1 MLHQQIKDSIKEAM
15 KAKDAVRLS
24 VVRGLVSAFTNELVA
39 KGKKPDEV
47 LADDETLAVIKRAS
61 KQRQD
66 SIDQFTAGGRADLA
80 EKEQA
85 ELTIIKTYLP
95 TQMSRGEIEK
105 IAQVKI
111 VELGANKSKIGI
123 LVGAVMKEA
132 KGTADGSVVKEI
144 LEKILL
150 RD

>member
-105 IAQVKI
+105 
-111 VELGANKSKIGI
+111 
-123 LVGAVMKEA
+123 
-132 KGTADGSVVKEI
+132 
-144 LEKILL
+144 
-150 RD
+150 